1 MTFRATILTLYP
13 EMFPGPLGTSLAG
26 RALAERKWSLD
37 AVNIRDFTTDR
48 HRTVDDTPAGGGAGM
63 VLRAD
68 ILALAVDAQADGRP
82 LLAMTPRGTPLRQA
96 RVRELAAG
104 PGAVIL
110 CGRFEGFDER
120 LLEARGIEQVSIGDY
135 ILSGGEMAT
144 LVLLDACVRLL
155 PGVMGAASSGVEES
169 FESGLL
175 EYPHYTRPVEWE
187 GRTIPEVLRSGDHAK
202 IAAWRQRQ
210 AEIDTRLRRP
220 DLWERH
226 EGARV
231 GSPSGA
237 RQRTED

>member
-1 MTFRATILTLYP
+1 MRLV
-13 EMFPGPLGTSLAG
+13 
-26 RALAERKWSLD
+26 ALPPSARS
-37 AVNIRDFTTDR
+37 V
-48 HRTVDDTPAGGGAGM
+48 TPC
-63 VLRAD
+63 D
-68 ILALAVDAQADGRP
+68 
-82 LLAMTPRGTPLRQA
+82 
-96 RVRELAAG
+96 
-104 PGAVIL
+104 
-110 CGRFEGFDER
+110 EGFDER
-120 LLEARGIEQVSIGDY
+120 LLEARTIEEIAIGDY
-135 ILSGGEMAT
+135 VLSGGEMAA

-187 GRTIPEVLRSGDHAK
+187 GRTIPEVLRSGDHAR
-202 IAAWRQRQ
+202 IAGWRQAQ

-237 RQRTED
+237 RRRTEDD